1 MIGYVIGL
9 HCPYQGYT
17 GTMYVLAKLTEV
29 MRFIKKVQ
37 WGYSGQGSRQTDWTL
52 WQTCDDSTLMVED
65 EVVRLT
71 VLKKSVKFWFSLSA
85 QYARVRMEISLI
97 VYVKLS

>member
-1 MIGYVIGL
+1 MIGYLIGL
-9 HCPYQGYT
+9 HCSYQGYT

-37 WGYSGQGSRQTDWTL
+37 WGYSGQGSRQTDWTV
-52 WQTCDDSTLMVED
+52 WQTCGESTLMVED

-71 VLKKSVKFWFSLSA
+71 VLEKSVQFWFSLSA
-85 QYARVRMEISLI
+85 QYAGVRMEISLI

>member
-29 MRFIKKVQ
+29 MRFIKKKKFNGV
-37 WGYSGQGSRQTDWTL
+37 T
-52 WQTCDDSTLMVED
+52 
-65 EVVRLT
+65 VVMA
-71 VLKKSVKFWFSLSA
+71 VGK
-85 QYARVRMEISLI
+85 QIGPCG
-97 VYVKLS
+97 KLVTILL

>member
-1 MIGYVIGL
+1 
-9 HCPYQGYT
+9 
-17 GTMYVLAKLTEV
+17 MYVLAKLTEV

-37 WGYSGQGSRQTDWTL
+37 WGYSGQGSRQTDWTV

-71 VLKKSVKFWFSLSA
+71 VL
-85 QYARVRMEISLI
+85 E
-97 VYVKLS
+97 